1 MWPEIKQRIN
11 NGGLATCLAGFCII
25 FAEYITPT
33 GRIAL
38 PLDET
43 RNCMNKLPE
52 VTKNLLA
59 INVLMFLASIVMKR
73 YGVDLTDILGLHF
86 FKADGFAPYQFITY
100 MFMHSGLTHI
110 FFNMFALYM
119 FGALLERLWGS
130 KRFLIY
136 YLVAGVGAGLLQE
149 LVQYVGFVQEGLMA
163 YDSVRTGSGV
173 IPMGKFLDMWTT
185 VGASGAIYAILL
197 AFGMSFPNDKMF
209 VFPLPFPIKAKFFVI
224 GYAVIELL
232 LGMSN
237 AQDGI
242 AHFAHLG
249 GMVFGLVM
257 ILYWRKKRKIGGPY
271 V

>member
-1 MWPEIKQRIN
+1 
-11 NGGLATCLAGFCII
+11 
-25 FAEYITPT
+25 
-33 GRIAL
+33 
-38 PLDET
+38 
-43 RNCMNKLPE
+43 MNKLPE

-59 INVLMFLASIVMKR
+59 INVLMFLATIVMEKQ
-73 YGVDLTDILGLHF
+73 GINLVNILGLHF
-86 FKADGFAPYQFITY
+86 FKASDFAPYQFVTY
-100 MFMHSGLTHI
+100 MFMHGGFSHL

-119 FGALLERLWGS
+119 FGSVLERVWGA

-136 YLVAGVGAGLLQE
+136 YFVAGIGAGLLQE
-149 LVQYVGFVQEGLMA
+149 VVQYANFVHEGLAA
-163 YDSVRTGSGV
+163 YDGVSTKTGV
-173 IPMGKFLDMWTT
+173 IPMRQFLNLWTT

-197 AFGMSFPNDKMF
+197 GFGMSFPNDKMF

-232 LGMSN
+232 LGLSN
-237 AQDGI
+237 TQDGI

-249 GMVFGLVM
+249 GMLFGLAM

>member
-1 MWPEIKQRIN
+1 
-11 NGGLATCLAGFCII
+11 
-25 FAEYITPT
+25 
-33 GRIAL
+33 
-38 PLDET
+38 
-43 RNCMNKLPE
+43 MNKLPE

-59 INVLMFLASIVMKR
+59 INVLMFLATIVMEKQ
-73 YGVDLTDILGLHF
+73 GISLVNILGLHF
-86 FKADGFAPYQFITY
+86 FKASDFAPYQFVTY
-100 MFMHSGLTHI
+100 MFMHGGFSHL

-119 FGALLERLWGS
+119 FGSVLERVWGA

-136 YLVAGVGAGLLQE
+136 YFVAGIGAGLLQE
-149 LVQYVGFVQEGLMA
+149 VVQYANFVHEGLA
-163 YDSVRTGSGV
+163 TYDGVSTKTGV
-173 IPMGKFLDMWTT
+173 IPMGQFLNLWTT

-197 AFGMSFPNDKMF
+197 GFGLSFPNDKMF

-232 LGMSN
+232 LGLSN
-237 AQDGI
+237 TQDGI

-249 GMVFGLVM
+249 GMLFGLAM

>member
-1 MWPEIKQRIN
+1 
-11 NGGLATCLAGFCII
+11 
-25 FAEYITPT
+25 
-33 GRIAL
+33 
-38 PLDET
+38 
-43 RNCMNKLPE
+43 MNKLPE

-59 INVLMFLASIVMKR
+59 INVLMFLATLVMKK
-73 YGVDLTDILGLHF
+73 YGVDLTAILGLHF
-86 FKADGFAPYQFITY
+86 FKTDGFAPYQFVTY
-100 MFMHSGLTHI
+100 MFMHSGFPHL

-119 FGALLERLWGS
+119 FGALLERLWGG

-136 YLVAGVGAGLLQE
+136 YFVAGIGAGLLQE
-149 LVQYVGFVQEGLMA
+149 LVQYVSFVPEGLMA
-163 YDSVRTGSGV
+163 YDSVRTDVGI
-173 IPMGKFLDMWTT
+173 IPMDKFLDMWTT
-185 VGASGAIYAILL
+185 VGESGAVYAILL

-232 LGMSN
+232 LGISN

-257 ILYWRKKRKIGGPY
+257 ILYWRKKKKIGGPY

>member
-1 MWPEIKQRIN
+1 
-11 NGGLATCLAGFCII
+11 
-25 FAEYITPT
+25 
-33 GRIAL
+33 
-38 PLDET
+38 
-43 RNCMNKLPE
+43 MNKLPE

-59 INVLMFLASIVMKR
+59 INVLMFLTTIVMEKQ
-73 YGVDLTDILGLHF
+73 GISLVNILGLHF
-86 FKADGFAPYQFITY
+86 FKASDFAPYQFVTY
-100 MFMHSGLTHI
+100 MFMHGGFSHL

-119 FGALLERLWGS
+119 FGSVLERVWGA

-136 YLVAGVGAGLLQE
+136 YFVAGIGAGLLQE
-149 LVQYVGFVQEGLMA
+149 VVQYANFVHEGLAA
-163 YDSVRTGSGV
+163 YDGVSTKTGV
-173 IPMGKFLDMWTT
+173 IPMGQFLNLWTT

-197 AFGMSFPNDKMF
+197 GFGLSFPNDKMF

-232 LGMSN
+232 LGLSN
-237 AQDGI
+237 TQDGI

-249 GMVFGLVM
+249 GMLFGLAM

>member
-1 MWPEIKQRIN
+1 
-11 NGGLATCLAGFCII
+11 
-25 FAEYITPT
+25 
-33 GRIAL
+33 
-38 PLDET
+38 
-43 RNCMNKLPE
+43 MNKLPE

-59 INVLMFLASIVMKR
+59 INVLMFLATIVMEKQ
-73 YGVDLTDILGLHF
+73 GINLVNILGLHF
-86 FKADGFAPYQFITY
+86 FKASDFAPYQFVTY
-100 MFMHSGLTHI
+100 MFMHGGFAHL

-119 FGALLERLWGS
+119 FGSVLERVWGA

-136 YLVAGVGAGLLQE
+136 YLVAGIGAGLLQE
-149 LVQYVGFVQEGLMA
+149 VVQYAYFLSEGLAA
-163 YDSVRTGSGV
+163 YDGVSTRTGV
-173 IPMGKFLDMWTT
+173 IPMGQFLNLWTT

-197 AFGMSFPNDKMF
+197 GFGMSFPNDKMF

-232 LGMSN
+232 LGISN

-249 GMVFGLVM
+249 GMLFGLAM

>member
-1 MWPEIKQRIN
+1 
-11 NGGLATCLAGFCII
+11 
-25 FAEYITPT
+25 
-33 GRIAL
+33 
-38 PLDET
+38 
-43 RNCMNKLPE
+43 
-52 VTKNLLA
+52 
-59 INVLMFLASIVMKR
+59 MFLATIVMEKQ
-73 YGVDLTDILGLHF
+73 GINLTNILGLHF
-86 FKADGFAPYQFITY
+86 FKASDFAPYQFVTY
-100 MFMHSGLTHI
+100 MFMHSGITHL

-119 FGALLERLWGS
+119 FGGVLERVWGA

-149 LVQYVGFVQEGLMA
+149 LVQYVSFVQEGLVNFK
-163 YDSVRTGSGV
+163 SVQVPSVGIMS
-173 IPMGKFLDMWTT
+173 MGQFLNLWTT

-197 AFGMSFPNDKMF
+197 GFGMSFPNDKMY
-209 VFPLPFPIKAKFFVI
+209 VFPFPFPIKAKFFVI

-232 LGMSN
+232 LGLSN
-237 AQDGI
+237 SRDGI